1 MPIRKILIC
10 VLTGMLCFGFFS
22 PKAAD
27 AAQTPQEFVKEF
39 YEWYIIKHYEL
50 DNVLT
55 EEKLLDY
62 VDETLIGYLKQKE
75 VTSLYYFTQMGET
88 MQFKDCSVL
97 VKNALAMTGDV
108 YVVPVIFK
116 GKNFYNV
123 VITYVKK
130 LDRNIKLHPYPMPT
144 HTKLEGNVYEKTSP
158 YRRIFLHRITSTMP
172 EISARARCGVF
183 CAGFL

>member
-1 MPIRKILIC
+1 MHIRKILIC
-10 VLTGMLCFGFFS
+10 ALTGILCLGFFC

-62 VDETLIGYLKQKE
+62 VDETLIEYLKQKE

-88 MQFKDCSVL
+88 MQFKDCRVL
-97 VKNALAMTGDV
+97 VNNVLTMADDV
-108 YVVPVIFK
+108 YVVPVLFK

-123 VITYVKK
+123 VIAYVKK
-130 LDRNIKLHPYPMPT
+130 SGSEFKIASISDAYPY
-144 HTKLEGNVYEKTSP
+144 
-158 YRRIFLHRITSTMP
+158 
-172 EISARARCGVF
+172 
-183 CAGFL
+183 